1 MVTALAGAHAGGHF
15 PRSAG
20 NLSTEVPI
28 MDYALEHKPCVW
40 WRLESGYSH
49 YQGRASAIHAAGP
62 GGKTVCG
69 EIYDGRPGLQA
80 GRRIVRCEKCLS
92 RAKHVVSAEVRASD
106 RRNSARGKITM
117 RQEVAAALAR
127 FRAAGGVVR
136 ELPAERVAPNLHVE
150 PGGQRWADQAMEV
163 VGMGGD

>member
-1 MVTALAGAHAGGHF
+1 MNSSDIGRGEAAPSGG
-15 PRSAG
+15 
-20 NLSTEVPI
+20 
-28 MDYALEHKPCVW
+28 YALEHKPCVW
-40 WRLESGYSH
+40 WRLESLHSH

-69 EIYDGRPGLQA
+69 EVYEERPGLQA

-92 RAKHVVSAEVRASD
+92 HVRRVVDVEVRAAD
-106 RRNSARGKITM
+106 RRNSARGKIAT

-136 ELPAERVAPNLHVE
+136 KLPAERVAPRTYVE
-150 PGGQRWADQAMEV
+150 PGGNGHRWADQAMEV
-163 VGMGGD
+163 IWMGSD